1 MYTYE
6 VWVRSQKYQG
16 KSPLTYTSLDRLEP
30 GTVVNVDLRKSQ
42 VAGFIRREAAPPKA
56 IAMKPIDEVLL
67 DGKYLLP
74 REHLQLFSWIL
85 QYYPA
90 GSGSVAQLFLPVS
103 MPRKIDI
110 PTIEPLKKTTT
121 TLPPLTKE
129 QMGAL
134 KAIRKQPGSFLLH
147 GNTGSG
153 KTRIYTELISDCLQ
167 SGRSAL
173 VLVPEIGLTPHI
185 AKQLSNVFD
194 SSALTV
200 FHSGLT
206 PAKRRQAWL
215 KILTTKTPQIVIG
228 PRSAL
233 FTPLHNIG
241 LVVVD
246 ECHDDG
252 YKQDNAPHYH
262 GLRVAS
268 QLARFHDATLIFGS
282 ATPSINDVYIAT
294 RKDIPVLRLTQ
305 TAKNN
310 TTKVK
315 TVVVDKKTVANFNKS
330 QILSNQLMK
339 AIEQQLKTN
348 QQSLLFLNRRGSARV
363 IMCRE
368 CGWRAL
374 CPHCDLPLTLHEDT
388 FQLRCHTCGFN
399 QKAPTICPECQNHE
413 IVFFGPGTKA
423 IEKEVKRLF
432 PSARVA
438 RFDGDNLTNDS
449 LDKHLESIL
458 SGSIDII
465 VGTQVLIKG
474 FDIPRLGLVGLVDAD
489 SSLSF
494 PDFATEEQTYQIINQ
509 AIGRVGRGHVDGTIV
524 IQTLQPDNPIL
535 NQAITKDWDAFYA
548 NELKRRKEHDFPPF
562 IFLLKL
568 ECARKSR
575 SSAVKAATNLK
586 EKLESNNLPITIMGP
601 TPAFKEKNRDNF
613 TWQLIIKSPRR
624 SALLEVIKQ
633 LPSGWKYDID
643 PTHLL

>member
-6 VWVRSQKYQG
+6 VWVKSQKYQG
-16 KSPLTYTSLDRLEP
+16 KSPLTYTSLERLEP

-42 VAGFIRREAAPPKA
+42 VAGFIRREAAPPKN
-56 IAMKPIDEVLL
+56 IAMKPIDGVLL
-67 DGKYLLP
+67 GGEYLLP

-90 GSGSVAQLFLPVS
+90 GSGSIAQLFLPVS
-103 MPRKIDI
+103 MPKKIEI
-110 PTIEPLKKTTT
+110 PESTPPKKIIS

-129 QMGAL
+129 QASAL
-134 KAIRKQPGSFLLH
+134 KTIRKQPGSFLLH

-153 KTRIYTELISDCLQ
+153 KTRIYTELIKDSLR

-185 AKQLSNVFD
+185 AKQLSDTFGSD
-194 SSALTV
+194 TITI

-215 KILTTKTPQIVIG
+215 KILTTRTPQIVVG
-228 PRSAL
+228 PRSVL
-233 FTPLHNIG
+233 FAPLHNIG

-252 YKQDNAPHYH
+252 YKQDNTPHYH

-282 ATPSINDVYIAT
+282 ATPSINDVYIAN
-294 RKDIPVLRLTQ
+294 RKDIPILRLTK
-305 TAKNN
+305 TAKKN
-310 TTKVK
+310 TTKVR
-315 TVVVDKKTVANFNKS
+315 TVVVDKKIAANFNRS
-330 QILSNQLMK
+330 QILSNQLLRS
-339 AIEQQLKTN
+339 IEQQLKTN

-374 CPHCDLPLTLHEDT
+374 CRHCDLPLTLHEDT
-388 FQLRCHTCGFN
+388 FQLRCHTCEFN
-399 QKAPTICPECQNHE
+399 QPSPTSCPECQNHE

-423 IEKEVKRLF
+423 IEKEVQRLF
-432 PSARVA
+432 PNARVA

-449 LDKHLESIL
+449 LENHLESIL
-458 SGSIDII
+458 GGSIDII

-494 PDFATEEQTYQIINQ
+494 PDFATEEHTYQIINQ

-524 IQTLQPDNPIL
+524 VQTLQPDNPVL
-535 NQAITKDWDAFYA
+535 NQAITKDWDTFYTY
-548 NELKRRKEHDFPPF
+548 ELKRRKEHDFPPF
-562 IFLLKL
+562 TFLLKL

-575 SSAVKAATNLK
+575 TSAVKAATNLRQ
-586 EKLESNNLPITIMGP
+586 ELESNNLPITILGP
-601 TPAFKEKNRDNF
+601 TPAFNEKNRDNF

-633 LPSGWKYDID
+633 LPSGWKYNID